1 MASMPYSRVL
11 ADGSPEGKVGG
22 NQCLPQGFLLMD
34 HQKER
39 SEESNAFLEVFNL
52 RKDYIFNDA
61 EYQACNSRLAKLRR
75 PEQLPKRDDLYLFKT
90 FVSSQLLKFMG
101 DPYHRGSTLNIPANF
116 TPLICCKMIVT

>member
-1 MASMPYSRVL
+1 MPSSRVL

-34 HQKER
+34 HQKEL
-39 SEESNAFLEVFNL
+39 NAFLEVFNL
-52 RKDYIFNDA
+52 RRDYIFSNA

-75 PEQLPKRDDLYLFKT
+75 PEQPSKRDDLYLFKT

-101 DPYHRGSTLNIPANF
+101 DPYNRGSTLNIPANF
-116 TPLICCKMIVT
+116 IPLIC

>member
-1 MASMPYSRVL
+1 MSSSRVL

-34 HQKER
+34 HQKNR

-52 RKDYIFNDA
+52 RRDYIFNDA

-90 FVSSQLLKFMG
+90 FVSAQLLKFMG
-101 DPYHRGSTLNIPANF
+101 DLYHRRSTLNILAKF
-116 TPLICCKMIVT
+116 ISLIC